1 MKKKKQRERERE
13 RERLPFVC
21 EKTMYKNLRY
31 LNKLKS

>member
-1 MKKKKQRERERE
+1 MKKKSRERE

-31 LNKLKS
+31 LYKLKS